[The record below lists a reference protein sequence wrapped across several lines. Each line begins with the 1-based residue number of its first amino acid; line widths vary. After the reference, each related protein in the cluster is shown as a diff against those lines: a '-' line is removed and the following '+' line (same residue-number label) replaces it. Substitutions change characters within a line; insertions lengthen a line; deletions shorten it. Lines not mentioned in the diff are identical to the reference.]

1 MKMVSSRL
9 TLLMKFV
16 FPFVF
21 IFGFGAGTL
30 SIWLDQTHDENGDI
44 LPLEEKWKFL
54 AGWIFGTTYLLW
66 SGVGLKKVRMDSTHL
81 YVSNFRK
88 EIALPFKDVVDIT
101 EHHWLNWSST
111 IHFRAPTE
119 FGQSI
124 KFLHPDSFIPFYYF
138 WGSHSA
144 VEDLKERVGLKD
156 G

>member
-1 MKMVSSRL
+1 METISSRL
-9 TLLMKFV
+9 TFVMKFF
-16 FPFVF
+16 FPLVL
-21 IFGFGAGTL
+21 ISGSSVVTL
-30 SIWLDQTHDENGDI
+30 SIWLDQMHYTNGDL

-54 AGWIFGTTYLLW
+54 AAWIVCTTYILW
-66 SGVGLKKVRMDSTHL
+66 SCVGLKKVRMNSTHL

-88 EIALPFKDVVDIT
+88 EIAVPFMDIVAIAEHGWLGLP
-101 EHHWLNWSST
+101 ST
-111 IHFRAPTE
+111 IQFRAPTE
-119 FGQSI
+119 FGLSI

>member
-1 MKMVSSRL
+1 METISSRL
-9 TLLMKFV
+9 TFVMKFI

-21 IFGFGAGTL
+21 MSGCCVVTL
-30 SIWLDQTHDENGDI
+30 SMWFGQMHYKNGDP
-44 LPLEEKWKFL
+44 LPIEEKWKFL
-54 AGWIFGTTYLLW
+54 AASVFGATYTLW
-66 SGVGLKKVRMDSTHL
+66 MCVGLKKVQMDSTHL

-88 EIALPFKDVVDIT
+88 EIAIPFVDVVDIT
-101 EHHWLNWSST
+101 EHRWFNLPST

-138 WGSHSA
+138 FGSHSA